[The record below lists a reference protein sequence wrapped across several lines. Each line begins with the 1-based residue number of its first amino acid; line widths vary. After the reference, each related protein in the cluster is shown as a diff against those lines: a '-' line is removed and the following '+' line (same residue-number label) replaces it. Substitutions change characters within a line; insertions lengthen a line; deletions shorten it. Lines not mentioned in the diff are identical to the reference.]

1 MINELY
7 LKIKTKK
14 LTKTEKIIAD
24 YFLKKKESLAF
35 LNSNEI
41 ALELDI
47 SDTSIIRFVKSLGFT
62 NYSDFKQKLQKETSK
77 KITPTEKLI
86 KNETILLAG
95 NMEKH
100 FLENINISIN
110 ELFVNNSDE
119 KYLQLAKILENS
131 SKKFV
136 VGFKSTS
143 GISSFFGLRLGYI
156 YDNTFTFSTNTSEVI
171 KSIYDISKND
181 CLIIIGLPKFSK
193 TYEILLEIAKK
204 NGAQII
210 IITDSPIAPISKY
223 GNLNFYINISSL
235 SFFNSL
241 ISAQI
246 LIEYMLTYLSKNI
259 SNDKKDR
266 ISSINEYLLQNL

>member
-181 CLIIIGLPKFSK
+181 CLIIIGLPKYSK